1 MRSCILHIGTEKS
14 GTTTLQEWLYCNRLA
29 LSERGFYL
37 SEQLGQPN
45 NRIFLAYF
53 SRRLDEWAQVRNL
66 SNVAQKDLY
75 MSGFESTLRQ
85 ELREAIKKHEQVVI
99 SSEHL
104 HSRIVSKLEIQ
115 EIYTFLT
122 SIFDQVYVVCYFRHQ
137 ADMGLSLYSTALK
150 FGHAVKIEQF
160 MNEVREENYYYN
172 FENIADNWSGVFGK
186 ENCIFRIYNRKK
198 LAGADIRCDFLE
210 VCGINSRVEDFNF
223 KQRNSNDSLS
233 KASAAAFRVINILL
247 PATPDKQSFAR
258 KLTRFANKAL
268 KWVAL
273 KSLSSVG
280 GKLNYRDTEEVN
292 KRFSSSN
299 ARFFAK
305 YLDGVEHF

>member
-1 MRSCILHIGTEKS
+1 
-14 GTTTLQEWLYCNRLA
+14 
-29 LSERGFYL
+29 
-37 SEQLGQPN
+37 
-45 NRIFLAYF
+45 
-53 SRRLDEWAQVRNL
+53 
-66 SNVAQKDLY
+66 
-75 MSGFESTLRQ
+75 
-85 ELREAIKKHEQVVI
+85 
-99 SSEHL
+99 
-104 HSRIVSKLEIQ
+104 
-115 EIYTFLT
+115 
-122 SIFDQVYVVCYFRHQ
+122 
-137 ADMGLSLYSTALK
+137 MGLSLYSTALK